1 VEFYTPV
8 ESLAPQEGNPA
19 KREDPRQPVPEADRS
34 KLPRND
40 KKKLAKCCFVH
51 DKEKDVCCCPMG
63 KEMPYRETK
72 KCKRSQG
79 EVQLRIYGCQS
90 CDGCVLYQDCVD
102 PKSKRGRTV
111 TRDGYEPLRDKM
123 HAKMQTEEAK
133 EIYGRRMHIGE
144 TPFAIIKGILGF
156 RRFLL
161 RGLEKVRTEWRWV
174 CTAYNL
180 RILIAALAALR
191 AEGKEMP
198 PSLRG

>member
-1 VEFYTPV
+1 
-8 ESLAPQEGNPA
+8 
-19 KREDPRQPVPEADRS
+19 VPEADWP

-40 KKKLAKCCFVH
+40 KKKFAKSCFPY
-51 DKEKDVCCCPMG
+51 DPEKDVYYCPMG
-63 KEMPYRETK
+63 KELCFRQNK
-72 KCKRSQG
+72 KSDRSQG
-79 EVQLRIYGCQS
+79 QVTLRIYACQE
-90 CDGCVLYQDCVD
+90 CDGCPLSNDCREANA
-102 PKSKRGRTV
+102 KRGRTV

-133 EIYGRRMHIGE
+133 KIYGRRMHLGE
-144 TPFAIIKGILGF
+144 TPFAIIKGVLGF